1 MPEQMPFGYNYQ
13 NMNSYN
19 PFEMYMNKINEL
31 EQRISI
37 LEKKVKELSN
47 NNYNNSFDYKTS
59 MHMM

>member
-1 MPEQMPFGYNYQ
+1 MPGQMPFGFNQ

-19 PFEMYMNKINEL
+19 PIEMYINKINEL
-31 EQRISI
+31 EQRINI
-37 LEKKVKELSN
+37 LEKKVKDLNN